1 MTQAVKEE
9 VMVEIRYDIFDTI
22 EALSYMLLSS
32 WKASSEFTLDL
43 KLNEDE
49 LASLVARKFLC
60 SEDTKATRRIWGF
73 ELGMEWKK
81 YRERKGL
88 ATNKSF
94 KDRTNKDA
102 LSVAT
107 KAADSLAEI
116 MDEVTITLWGWHE
129 RLERT
134 RIMRAEHK
142 ATAKNLKSK
151 KKQNEMQENIAKTEK
166 GYKGSAGER

>member
-22 EALSYMLLSS
+22 EALSHMLLSS

-49 LASLVARKFLC
+49 LASLVARLFLC
-60 SEDTKATRRIWGF
+60 SEDTKATGRIWGF

-94 KDRTNKDA
+94 KDHINKDA

-116 MDEVTITLWGWHE
+116 MDEVTITLWGWHKRRE
-129 RLERT
+129 
-134 RIMRAEHK
+134 
-142 ATAKNLKSK
+142 
-151 KKQNEMQENIAKTEK
+151 
-166 GYKGSAGER
+166 